1 MAQAPFGAQRR
12 GLGVISAAAIRYSLF
27 RMSQQEGLVEA
38 GKRLLLNN
46 YRQASIVMTRGEG
59 CSLWDVSGRRFLDMT
74 AGVAVCVLGHGD
86 PGLAD
91 AIGAQARRLVH
102 ASNLYYLENQI
113 LLAEALSRRAFKG
126 RAFFCNSGTEA
137 NEAALKLARRYQ
149 LVTRARPER
158 VELVAFENSFH
169 GRTMGALAV
178 TGQPKYRAGFGPL
191 VEPVRFLPFGD
202 SSALGP
208 AITDKTCAV
217 IVEPIQAE
225 GGIVL
230 PPPGY
235 LQELRRLCTETG
247 TVLIFDEVQTG
258 VGRTGTFYA
267 FENEGVVPDVVTLA
281 KGLGGGVP
289 IGAMLA
295 NEEVARGFE
304 PGTHA
309 STFGGN
315 PLATAAALYV
325 QHTLDVN
332 GLLERCRDVGAHL
345 NSALLRLAERRKPRT
360 RGARGRGLLQGL
372 VLDGEAAPVV
382 ARAAARGL
390 LVSAAGGNV
399 VRLAPPLIATKAQ
412 IDEAVQLL
420 DAALGDA

>member
-1 MAQAPFGAQRR
+1 
-12 GLGVISAAAIRYSLF
+12 
-27 RMSQQEGLVEA
+27 MSQQDELVEA

-46 YRQASIVMTRGEG
+46 YRQAPVVMTRGEG
-59 CSLWDVSGRRFLDMT
+59 CVLWDVAGRRYLDMT
-74 AGVAVCVLGHGD
+74 AGIAVCVLGHGD
-86 PGLAD
+86 AGLAD
-91 AIGAQARRLVH
+91 AISTQARRLVH
-102 ASNLYYLENQI
+102 ASNLYYLDNQ
-113 LLAEALSRRAFKG
+113 LRLAEALSRRAFKG

-137 NEAALKLARRYQ
+137 NEAALKIARRYQ
-149 LVTRARPER
+149 AIVRGKPER
-158 VELVAFENSFH
+158 VELVAFENGFH

-178 TGQPKYRAGFGPL
+178 TGQEKYRAGFGPL
-191 VEPVRFLPFGD
+191 VGPTRFLPFGD
-202 SSALGP
+202 TAALRA
-208 AITDKTCAV
+208 AITDQTCAV

-225 GGIVL
+225 GGIMV

-258 VGRTGTFYA
+258 VGRTGTFYG

-281 KGLGGGVP
+281 KGLAAGVP

-295 NEEVARGFE
+295 NEEISRGFE

-325 QHTLDVN
+325 QHAIDAG
-332 GLLERCRDVGAHL
+332 GLLERARDVGAYL
-345 NSALLRLAERRKPRT
+345 GSALLRLAERRKPRT

-372 VLDGEAAPVV
+372 ILDGDAAPVV
-382 ARAAARGL
+382 ARARERGL
-390 LVSAAGGNV
+390 LLSVAGGNV
-399 VRLAPPLIATKAQ
+399 VRFVPPLVVSKAE
-412 IDEAVQLL
+412 IDEAVQIL
-420 DAALGDA
+420 DAALEGS